1 MLLFKL
7 EPSAS
12 ANTIL
17 APVYESIAGQIKS
30 TAVTYIRETSNVAA
44 FSGFATQIEDFAVAL
59 EAIPN
64 SDLVSLMDN
73 VDITTLTDA
82 DGNFNTDALATVFST
97 MDPTVVEDLRVSF
110 VNNLD
115 PAALASMTSSME
127 YFVELSETVQ
137 DLMNNE
143 IELSNFMA
151 MYNDVAGA
159 LVNFNDAFG
168 GELMGS
174 SLSAILDYGRYATV
188 IAEKAM
194 IIYEEAGVIAREFT
208 AAQRMIEF
216 SVSERVA
223 EMDGAEGD
231 GFMCRAS
238 QTGVFDT
245 AIKTF
250 EYAPDAIVANAKVP
264 VIDAVQFY
272 NDFVHGLPFGISE
285 TAQTVNVANIDAI
298 FDQIDSMLLSVSG
311 SITEIAAPLQLATID
326 RQVDAFVGNMFCW
339 KNVD

>member
-1 MLLFKL
+1 M
-7 EPSAS
+7 
-12 ANTIL
+12 
-17 APVYESIAGQIKS
+17 
-30 TAVTYIRETSNVAA
+30 
-44 FSGFATQIEDFAVAL
+44 
-59 EAIPN
+59 
-64 SDLVSLMDN
+64 
-73 VDITTLTDA
+73 
-82 DGNFNTDALATVFST
+82 
-97 MDPTVVEDLRVSF
+97 
-110 VNNLD
+110 D
-115 PAALASMTSSME
+115 PAALDSITTSME

-188 IAEKAM
+188 LAEKAM
-194 IIYEEAGVIAREFT
+194 IIYEEAGVIAREFS

-223 EMDGAEGD
+223 EMDGDEGD

-238 QTGVFDT
+238 QTGVFET
-245 AIKTF
+245 FIKTF

-264 VIDAVQFY
+264 VIDSVQFY

-285 TAQTVNVANIDAI
+285 TAQTINVANIDAV
-298 FDQIDSMLLSVSG
+298 FDQIDSALLAVSG
-311 SITEIAAPLQLATID
+311 SITEIAAPLQLSTID
-326 RQVDAFVGNMFCW
+326 RQVDAFVGNMFC
-339 KNVD
+339 

>member
-1 MLLFKL
+1 M
-7 EPSAS
+7 
-12 ANTIL
+12 

-30 TAVTYIRETSNVAA
+30 TAVTYIRETANVAA
-44 FSGFATQIEDFAVAL
+44 FSGFATQIEAFAVAL
-59 EAIPN
+59 EDIPN

-82 DGNFNTDALATVFST
+82 DGNFNPDALVTVFST
-97 MDPTVVEDLRVSF
+97 MDSSVVEDLRISF
-110 VNNLD
+110 VNNMD
-115 PAALASMTSSME
+115 AAALDSITTSME

-188 IAEKAM
+188 MAEKAM
-194 IIYEEAGVIAREFT
+194 IIYEEAGVIAREFS

-238 QTGVFDT
+238 QTGVFET
-245 AIKTF
+245 FIKTF

-285 TAQTVNVANIDAI
+285 TAQTINVANIDAV
-298 FDQIDSMLLSVSG
+298 FDQIDSALLAVSG

-326 RQVDAFVGNMFCW
+326 RQVDAFVGNMFC
-339 KNVD
+339 

>member
-1 MLLFKL
+1 MKLFAAIAA
-7 EPSAS
+7 SAS

-17 APVYESIAGQIKS
+17 APLYESIAGQIKS
-30 TAVTYIRETSNVAA
+30 TAVEYIRGTKDIAA
-44 FSGFATQIEDFAVAL
+44 FVAVAIQIEDFAVAL

-64 SDLVSLMDN
+64 SELVDLMEG

-82 DGNFNTDALATVFST
+82 DGNFNADALATVFNT
-97 MDPTVVEDLRVSF
+97 MDPAVVDGLKTSF

-115 PAALASMTSSME
+115 PASMESLTTSME
-127 YFVELSETVQ
+127 YFTELSETVQ

-143 IELSNFMA
+143 IEVSNFIA
-151 MYNDVAGA
+151 IYNDVAGA

-174 SLSAILDYGRYATV
+174 SLSAIVDYGRYATV
-188 IAEKAM
+188 LAEKAM
-194 IIYEEAGVIAREFT
+194 IVYEESGVLMREFS

-216 SVSERVA
+216 SVNERIN

-231 GFMCRAS
+231 GFMCRAG
-238 QTGVFDT
+238 QTGVMDVF
-245 AIKTF
+245 AKTF

-264 VIDAVQFY
+264 VIDTIQFY

-285 TAQTVNVANIDAI
+285 TAQVINVDNIEAV
-298 FDQIDSMLLSVSG
+298 FDQVDSMLLSISG
-311 SITEIAAPLQLATID
+311 SITEIGAPLQLATID
-326 RQVDAFVGNMFCW
+326 RQIDNFVMNTFC
-339 KNVD
+339 